1 MTPPELVQ
9 QKLETLPTK
18 PGCYLYKDST
28 GKIIYVGKAVNLRN
42 RVRSYFH
49 ETVDSPK
56 TAQLVSQIADLET
69 IIVGSELEALILEM
83 NLIKKHRPKY
93 NVRLKDDKRYPY
105 IKVHYADP
113 FPTVTVTR
121 RMDDDGSRYFG
132 PYTSVWAVHQTLDV
146 LRKIF
151 PYLTCDRVITGT
163 DPRACLYWDI
173 KLCLAPCIG
182 ASSQAQYR
190 AMIDDLCR
198 FLRGHTES
206 VVARLRDEMRRAA
219 ENLEY
224 EKAGAVRDQLIAIE
238 RVVEKQKVIS
248 TEQVDSDVIAFARSN
263 GEACVQIFFIR
274 AGKLIGREYFVL
286 EGTAEE
292 TDNRI
297 VEQFVKQFYDE
308 AAFIPP
314 EVLLPEEIEEAKI
327 INEWLSSKRG
337 GERVTLTVPRRG
349 AKRGLVEMAAEN
361 AAETLA
367 ALKAQ
372 WEADTNKH
380 IQALTEV
387 QEALKLPAPPN
398 RIECFD
404 ISNTQG
410 TAATASMVVFEQG
423 APRKGHYRSFS
434 IKSVEGPNDFAS
446 MQEALTRRFRRWQD
460 AQADPKAGVVR
471 VEQPAGAANQL
482 GTQGTEGTQGEAE
495 AAAAVDPLIVLEMPG
510 DLAPLASEGAEPP
523 ASEEVLAPT
532 PPSPLSPQ
540 PSGPSGLRPPRLAPG
555 QKPDESFARLPDL
568 LIIDGGKGQLGV
580 AVEVLK
586 QFGLFGRVPVCGLA
600 KQQEEIFLPGQSV
613 PILLPRRSQALYLVQ
628 RVRDEAHRFALSR
641 HRVRRGKI
649 GLASQLDAIP
659 GIGPARRKALLRR
672 FGSLDGIRAAGVEE
686 LANVR
691 GMTRAAA
698 EALKAN
704 L

>member
-1 MTPPELVQ
+1 VPATEFVQ
-9 QKLETLPTK
+9 QKLDTLPTK
-18 PGCYLYKDST
+18 PGCYLFKDAA
-28 GKIIYVGKAVNLRN
+28 GKVIYVGKAINLRS

-49 ETVDSPK
+49 ESVDSPK
-56 TAQLVSQIADLET
+56 TQQLVHMIADLET

-113 FPTVTVTR
+113 FPKVTVTR

-163 DPRACLYWDI
+163 DPRACLYYDI
-173 KLCLAPCIG
+173 KLCIAPCIG
-182 ASSQAQYR
+182 ASTREQYR

-198 FLRGHTES
+198 FLRGHTEP
-206 VVARLRDEMRRAA
+206 VVARLRADMAQAAEGLEFERAA
-219 ENLEY
+219 AL
-224 EKAGAVRDQLIAIE
+224 RDQLVAIE

-263 GEACVQIFFIR
+263 GEACVQVFFIR

-286 EGTAEE
+286 EGTQDESY
-292 TDNRI
+292 TRI

-308 AAFIPP
+308 AAYIPP
-314 EVLLPEEIEEAKI
+314 EVLLPEEIEEARI
-327 INEWLSSKRG
+327 INEWLNTKRG
-337 GERVTLTVPRRG
+337 GDKVTLTVPRRG
-349 AKRGLVEMAAEN
+349 TKRGLVEMAAEN

-372 WEADTNKH
+372 WEADTSKH
-380 IQALTEV
+380 VQALSEL
-387 QEALKLPAPPN
+387 QAALELPEPPN

-423 APRKGHYRSFS
+423 APKKAHYRSFS
-434 IKSVEGPNDFAS
+434 IKSVEGPDDFAS
-446 MQEALTRRFRRWQD
+446 MKEALTRRFRRWQD
-460 AQADPKAGVVR
+460 TQSEARAGV
-471 VEQPAGAANQL
+471 
-482 GTQGTEGTQGEAE
+482 TEG
-495 AAAAVDPLIVLEMPG
+495 
-510 DLAPLASEGAEPP
+510 
-523 ASEEVLAPT
+523 
-532 PPSPLSPQ
+532 PPSPQVPLSPQ
-540 PSGPSGLRPPRLAPG
+540 PAQRAPG
-555 QKPDESFARLPDL
+555 QKVDESFARLPDL

-580 AVEVLK
+580 AVEVL
-586 QFGLFGRVPVCGLA
+586 QSFGLYGKVPVCGLA
-600 KQQEEIFLPGQSV
+600 KQQEEIFLPGQSRPV
-613 PILLPRRSQALYLVQ
+613 LLPRRSQGLYLVQ

-659 GIGPARRKALLRR
+659 GIGPSRRRALLQR
-672 FGSLDGIRAAGVEE
+672 FGSLDGIRAASVDEI
-686 LANVR
+686 ASVR
-691 GMTRAAA
+691 GMTRPAA
-698 EALKAN
+698 ETLKAN